1 MAAVVYGQLLA
12 AHVTER
18 KAELIQPMFCQLWRR
33 ISIGLSHGSLHSSK
47 GRLRYDVDLQ
57 LRKVIT

>member
-18 KAELIQPMFCQLWRR
+18 KAELIQPMFCQYGDVL
-33 ISIGLSHGSLHSSK
+33 ILASLMALYTPPRADYGMTLICSSGK
-47 GRLRYDVDLQ
+47 
-57 LRKVIT
+57 